1 MFEGGLPLNQ
11 PPYGFLVAIDMP
23 AGDIAWRVP
32 FGRGSD
38 RIRRHPA
45 LDGVDVPDRL
55 GTPGAP
61 GAIVTGGGLVF
72 AGGGENALYAFDKV
86 TGDELW
92 AGPLNERSTAT
103 PMTYQTPDGRQF
115 VVIATGSGGNQ
126 ELVAFAIPE

>member
-1 MFEGGLPLNQ
+1 M
-11 PPYGFLVAIDMP
+11 
-23 AGDIAWRVP
+23 
-32 FGRGSD
+32 
-38 RIRRHPA
+38 
-45 LDGVDVPDRL
+45 
-55 GTPGAP
+55 
-61 GAIVTGGGLVF
+61 TGGGLVF

-103 PMTYQTPDGRQF
+103 PMTCQTPDGRQF